1 MKYTKEQRLDIGR
14 QVYYGEISKYQAA
27 ELYDIGPQTARDYMR
42 LYRNENHLPPRRCH
56 NASNDSRYV
65 RLSDLSETDSLEAY
79 EAMSKDELIQE
90 LVKARIAGQVK
101 KRLRSER
108 GWYSDS
114 LQQQEYQVILEL
126 SGEFPVKLL
135 CKMMGINRSSFYYWK
150 KRLSDPAP
158 RTKKLFDNIQLFS
171 EYHMKY
177 PSHGY
182 RWLNAKL
189 RLDTGLILSDQYAHR
204 CCKIAGIKSKSKHY
218 KYKKPGDPGRVFPNL
233 LSAQINIDGP
243 LQCIVSDM
251 TAFYVKGTY
260 YELTLYMDLWNNEI
274 VSHALSGK
282 RGDRMTYI
290 NGLKDLLELKKTHP
304 EYQMILHSDQGSV
317 YTSKAYNDLLPMYVD
332 RSMSRAGTPTDNAA
346 MESINGWIKAELF
359 TDLHITG
366 EKPIEEEI
374 DDYIVFFNEQR
385 PAYSLNYLTPKQYR
399 EAQCRLMGCLSL
411 TSDHK

>member
-1 MKYTKEQRLDIGR
+1 M
-14 QVYYGEISKYQAA
+14 
-27 ELYDIGPQTARDYMR
+27 
-42 LYRNENHLPPRRCH
+42 
-56 NASNDSRYV
+56 
-65 RLSDLSETDSLEAY
+65 
-79 EAMSKDELIQE
+79 
-90 LVKARIAGQVK
+90 
-101 KRLRSER
+101 
-108 GWYSDS
+108 
-114 LQQQEYQVILEL
+114 ILEL

-290 NGLKDLLELKKTHP
+290 DGLKDLLELKRTHP

-366 EKPIEEEI
+366 EKPVEEEI

-385 PAYSLNYLTPKQYR
+385 PAYSLHYLTPKQYR
-399 EAQCRLMGCLSL
+399 EANAG
-411 TSDHK
+411 